1 MKRGKG
7 ILLSFI
13 IAGLSYAMS
22 FISPV
27 FDPLVLGIILGII
40 ISNLL
45 EDMESVEEGAE
56 LTTKIFLPLGISLY
70 GFQLKFQ
77 NYTPSIELFGLFYTF
92 CGLYII
98 TFLISRLLKINIT
111 TSILLSTGMAVCGAS
126 AIAVTSPAIEAKRQE
141 TSISILSVMTAGLIY
156 TIFYPALASLIDF
169 KPFQFGFLSG
179 TTLPMLG
186 LVKVT
191 ATQFGEESL
200 SLALRLK
207 YLRISSLVF
216 MVAVAMTVAGMK
228 KKRLTI
234 PWFMFFF
241 VIFVIMTNT
250 ITIPQNVMNILS
262 NLSRLFLTI
271 TLSAIGLN
279 TTLDAV
285 SEAGLKPFLSTM
297 LGITIVASIIMLFFI

>member
-13 IAGLSYAMS
+13 VAGLSYAMS

-56 LTTKIFLPLGISLY
+56 FTIRIFLPLGISLY

-77 NYTPSIELFGLFYTF
+77 NQTPTIELFGLFYTF
-92 CGLYII
+92 FGLYIM
-98 TFLISRLLKINIT
+98 TFLLSRLLKINLT

-126 AIAVTSPAIEAKRQE
+126 AIAVTSPAIDAKRQE

-156 TIFYPALASLIDF
+156 TIFYPAITSLISF

-179 TTLPMLG
+179 ATLPMLG

-191 ATQFGEESL
+191 ATQLGEESL
-200 SLALRLK
+200 NIALRLK

-216 MVAVAMTVAGMK
+216 MVALAMTIAGMK
-228 KKRLTI
+228 KKKLTI

-241 VIFVIMTNT
+241 VIFVIFTNT
-250 ITIPQNVMNILS
+250 VKIPQNLMNILS
-262 NLSRLFLTI
+262 NLSRFFLTI

-285 SEAGLKPFLSTM
+285 SEAGLKPFLSTIIS
-297 LGITIVASIIMLFFI
+297 ITLVASVIVLVFI